1 MGRVGRVLFYWTWHE
16 PVCDLL
22 RKILSPFFNSQF
34 ITPQIDDALPREMKY
49 YFAKTWSE
57 SQREKVCFNDGAVGT
72 FFHSS
77 FFYYSFFYFF
87 SFLFFLFFLLFFFSF
102 SFFHFAFFLF

>member
-1 MGRVGRVLFYWTWHE
+1 MGRVLFYWTWHE

-72 FFHSS
+72 FFH
-77 FFYYSFFYFF
+77 
-87 SFLFFLFFLLFFFSF
+87 FFLFFLLFLFFSF
-102 SFFHFAFFLF
+102 FPFFCFSFFLFFFFFLSFCFFCF